1 MRPTIKQELR
11 ELISLAKDHLAQ
23 EYERSDRV
31 MADKTSYEAYLEF
44 AKQNPKSKLQPIVAK
59 PAPAVATKQPL
70 PAPIPKPIP
79 KPQQQP
85 KVEKAAEVVEE
96 KEEKMVRADFSDIR
110 ELVEKNYPH
119 QKILDG
125 PLEDSA
131 GKMNLHPEVLV
142 IGQNLNHPFL
152 NHYTQAINLCLGS
165 ARLIT
170 ANDKNL
176 PALLKTA
183 KLVVANNFE
192 HAGLT
197 LEPIEHYLKNP
208 SLKADLWKETKRLL
222 STP

>member
-1 MRPTIKQELR
+1 MRSTTKQELR
-11 ELISLAKDHLAQ
+11 ELILLAKDHLSQ

-31 MADKTSYEAYLEF
+31 MADKESYEAYLEF
-44 AKQNPKSKLQPIVAK
+44 AKQNPKGKPQPIAVKAPVVAI
-59 PAPAVATKQPL
+59 KQHPL
-70 PAPIPKPIP
+70 PPILKPVPKP
-79 KPQQQP
+79 QP
-85 KVEKAAEVVEE
+85 KVEKAPEIVEE
-96 KEEKMVRADFSDIR
+96 KEEKVATTDFSTIR

-119 QKILDG
+119 QKILDE
-125 PLEDSA
+125 PLENSSE
-131 GKMNLHPEVLV
+131 KMNLHPDVLV

-183 KLVVANNFE
+183 KLVVANNSE

-197 LEPIEHYLKNP
+197 LEPIDCYLKNP